1 MIGYDRIKMKV
12 YVYLLALIYSEI
24 LKSAK
29 QMFKNTKTIILN
41 WDIIYAVRA
50 F

>member
-24 LKSAK
+24 LKSSK

-41 WDIIYAVRA
+41 
-50 F
+50 

>member
-1 MIGYDRIKMKV
+1 MKV

-29 QMFKNTKTIILN
+29 KMFKNTKTIILN
-41 WDIIYAVRA
+41 
-50 F
+50 